1 VAGTDNDAL
10 RAGVGLPGPR
20 KAVKPKSKRSTKL
33 HPSRCG
39 WRIRAPEGGGRPGSM
54 GIAEDSFLLDDN
66 LGIFVIRWCS
76 APLA

>member
-1 VAGTDNDAL
+1 
-10 RAGVGLPGPR
+10 
-20 KAVKPKSKRSTKL
+20 
-33 HPSRCG
+33 
-39 WRIRAPEGGGRPGSM
+39 M